1 MPLSSL
7 ASLNV
12 GKEEW
17 GWAEGKKGLTPA
29 INCSP
34 REEPI
39 HVRGQNRHRVVARR
53 HLGRS
58 GDYPTLL
65 QSKTSVQAPRN
76 RGQDAG
82 CMGGEAGISSL
93 PGGRRG
99 RSCPC
104 RAAQLK
110 VCPCCSVAS
119 AVKSPRT
126 REACMSVSASPGP
139 SVTPPVWWQ

>member
-1 MPLSSL
+1 MSMARTVTVLWQGDTWEDLGTTPPSSSQRQACRL
-7 ASLNV
+7 P
-12 GKEEW
+12 GTE
-17 GWAEGKKGLTPA
+17 
-29 INCSP
+29 
-34 REEPI
+34 
-39 HVRGQNRHRVVARR
+39 ARM
-53 HLGRS
+53 
-58 GDYPTLL
+58 
-65 QSKTSVQAPRN
+65 
-76 RGQDAG
+76 QDAW
-82 CMGGEAGISSL
+82 GEAGGSSP

-104 RAAQLK
+104 QAAQLK

>member
-39 HVRGQNRHRVVARR
+39 HVHGQNRHRVVARR

-82 CMGGEAGISSL
+82 CMGGGGGNKQSARREEGTKLSL
-93 PGGRRG
+93 PGCPAQGLSMLLRG
-99 RSCPC
+99 LSCE
-104 RAAQLK
+104 
-110 VCPCCSVAS
+110 
-119 AVKSPRT
+119 KSQDT
-126 REACMSVSASPGP
+126 
-139 SVTPPVWWQ
+139 